1 MKTVIYKLRTDFMPA
16 DSVAEDKNIFE
27 DTSNTLNLQES
38 RMMQKLSEFMLCLT
52 SLQTQR
58 NY

>member
-27 DTSNTLNLQES
+27 DTSNTLNL
-38 RMMQKLSEFMLCLT
+38 
-52 SLQTQR
+52 
-58 NY
+58 